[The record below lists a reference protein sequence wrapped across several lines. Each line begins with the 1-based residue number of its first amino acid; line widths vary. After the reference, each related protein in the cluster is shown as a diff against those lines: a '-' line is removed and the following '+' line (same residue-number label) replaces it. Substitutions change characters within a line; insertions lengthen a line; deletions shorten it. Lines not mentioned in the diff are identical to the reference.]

1 MTRFCNLNL
10 DIELNL
16 SDRKTDDIDLDW
28 LTDKDQ
34 DWLTDKDQ
42 DWLSERHT
50 HTHWQSDRL

>member
-16 SDRKTDDIDLDW
+16 SDRKTDDKDLDW

-34 DWLTDKDQ
+34 DWQRLTVRDIHTDNLTDY
-42 DWLSERHT
+42 T
-50 HTHWQSDRL
+50 VG